1 MMEQTDR
8 VSTQPAPDSDLLA
21 QLMATAAALIERALL
36 ESLGPVEAL
45 GSALARL
52 TAAAPAGA
60 LQTRADLTVCIQSL
74 QFHDR
79 LAQQLLE
86 VRDLLGQTSRTA
98 PSPTERSRAAA
109 LRECLRAHLTDGH
122 DGMCS
127 SVPRSADGGSL
138 RMRADEGSVELF

>member
-1 MMEQTDR
+1 MEQTDR
-8 VSTQPAPDSDLLA
+8 VTSQPTPDADLLA
-21 QLMATAAALIERALL
+21 QLTATAAALIERALL

-52 TAAAPAGA
+52 TAAAPGGA

-79 LAQQLLE
+79 LAQQLIE
-86 VRDLLGQTSRTA
+86 VRDLLVQTSLTA
-98 PSPTERSRAAA
+98 PSPTERSRAAS
-109 LRECLRAHLTDGH
+109 LRERLRAHFTDGH

-127 SVPRSADGGSL
+127 SVPRPGDGGSF
-138 RMRADEGSVELF
+138 RVRTDEGSVELF

>member
-8 VSTQPAPDSDLLA
+8 ATTQPAPDAALLA
-21 QLMATAAALIERALL
+21 QLTTSAAALIERALL
-36 ESLGPVEAL
+36 ESQGPVEAL

-60 LQTRADLTVCIQSL
+60 LQTRADLTVCIHSL

-79 LAQQLLE
+79 LAQQLIE
-86 VRDLLGQTSRTA
+86 VRDLLVQTRLTA
-98 PSPTERSRAAA
+98 PSPTERSRAAS
-109 LRECLRAHLTDGH
+109 LRERLRAHFTDGH

-127 SVPRSADGGSL
+127 SVPRAADSGSI
-138 RMRADEGSVELF
+138 RMRTDEGSVELF